1 MKSAIV
7 YTVLSVVNLIA
18 FAVCMCFLPAQVPVH
33 FNWEGVC
40 DSLGS
45 PWLFIG
51 LPAAAA
57 LVSAGLWASLLSRSE
72 RNGKIIVVTL
82 SAVGAVLAYLGWL
95 SFALAAAGTALGA
108 KTAFPFGLAIIF
120 PLSVLMVFF
129 GNYLPRVKPN
139 KTLGLRTPST
149 LKSESVWVRTHRVGG
164 VLFFAGG
171 LISACASIAFSCV
184 RAGIDLNFVS
194 LIIFAVVVLFVCA
207 FVPIYARA
215 LYRRERRE
223 SAEQ

>member
-120 PLSVLMVFF
+120 
-129 GNYLPRVKPN
+129 
-139 KTLGLRTPST
+139 GLRTPST
-149 LKSESVWVRTHRVGG
+149 LKSEAVWTKTHRVGG

-207 FVPIYARA
+207 FVPIYARV